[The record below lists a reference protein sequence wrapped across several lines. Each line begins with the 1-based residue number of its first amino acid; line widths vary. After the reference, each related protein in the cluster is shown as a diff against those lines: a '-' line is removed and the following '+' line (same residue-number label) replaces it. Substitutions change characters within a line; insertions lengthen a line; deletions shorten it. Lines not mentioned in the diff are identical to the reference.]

1 MFRTGR
7 MKGGRREVQGI
18 IKCSAKMKDAHRI
31 RLVYIIHGQDVISNR
46 MNGVNETNS
55 LRLFYVSF
63 TAGNIFYLM

>member
-1 MFRTGR
+1 
-7 MKGGRREVQGI
+7 
-18 IKCSAKMKDAHRI
+18 MKDARRI